1 MARTLTVS
9 RVSVRPDAEPDYLAT
24 VRELAELAQDR
35 GWHLWVFRSAGEP
48 GLFLEFIESRSA
60 ESHPALAERPPD
72 ERRLE
77 ARLRMLGTRDAGAS
91 DLWEE
96 VRN

>member
-9 RVSVRPDAEPDYLAT
+9 RVKVRPGAEPDYLAT
-24 VRELAELAQDR
+24 VRELAALAEGR
-35 GWHLWVFRSAGEP
+35 GWHLWVFRSADDP

-60 ESHPALAERPPD
+60 ESHPAVAGHSPD

-77 ARLRMLGTRDAGAS
+77 ERLRRLGTREPGAS

>member
-9 RVSVRPDAEPDYLAT
+9 RVRVRPDAEPDYLAA
-24 VRELAELAQDR
+24 VRELAALAQDR
-35 GWHLWVFRSAGEP
+35 GWHLWVFRSTGEP
-48 GLFLEFIESRSA
+48 GLFLECIESRSA
-60 ESHPALAERPPD
+60 ERHPAIAERPPD

-77 ARLRMLGTRDAGAS
+77 ERLRLFGTRDAGAS